1 MKLISLS
8 DIIIMERFLNYPPKE
23 KKLNKIRRYYS
34 EYGVIDKPIII
45 NKKNVLID
53 GYIRYIVL
61 KESVRENAYVKI
73 QNWMF

>member
-1 MKLISLS
+1 MKWIALS
-8 DIIIMERFLNYPPKE
+8 DIIITKRFLNCPPKE

-61 KESVRENAYVKI
+61 KENGREHAYVKV